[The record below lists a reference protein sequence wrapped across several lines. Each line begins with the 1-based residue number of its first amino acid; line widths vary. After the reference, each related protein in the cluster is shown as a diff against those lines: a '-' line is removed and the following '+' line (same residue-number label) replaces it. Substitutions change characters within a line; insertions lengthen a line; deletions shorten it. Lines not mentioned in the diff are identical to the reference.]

1 VALFEQLT
9 PPRPPRRRGG
19 GWIGWSLL
27 GVGVLSAASLAVIP
41 APYVIEKPGPVF
53 DTLSDVQ
60 VSGDEVP
67 MISIPSQETYPTEGS
82 LSLLTVSVVG
92 NPERLP
98 DWLDVIGAWFNPSQ
112 AVVPV
117 ESVFPK
123 GVTREQSSEQ
133 SRVDMENSQREAI
146 AAALT
151 ELGYDFASML
161 SVVEA
166 QPGGPSEGVLEAGDV
181 IESLNGETFTD
192 VTGLRAAIAD
202 NGTDK
207 PATVVV
213 LRDGERLEL
222 EVTPEL
228 SDGPDP
234 TPILGILVGGDYD
247 FPFEVDI
254 QLENVGGPSAGMM
267 FTLGIIDKLT
277 PGPLTGGADVAGTG
291 TIAASGDVGGI
302 GGIRQKMHGAKDA
315 GADYFLAPSAN
326 CDEVTGNVPDG
337 LKVFSVST
345 LDEALT
351 ALQGIADGDTTSL
364 PTCSA
369 G

>member
-1 VALFEQLT
+1 MALFEQLT
-9 PPRPPRRRGG
+9 PARPARKRGG

-27 GVGVLSAASLAVIP
+27 GVGVLTAASLAVIP

-60 VSGDEVP
+60 VSGDQVP

-117 ESVFPK
+117 ESVFPE
-123 GVTREQSSEQ
+123 GVTREQSTEQ
-133 SRVDMENSQREAI
+133 SRVDMENSQQEAV

-151 ELGYDFASML
+151 ELGHEFSSML

-166 QPGGPSEGVLEAGDV
+166 QPGGASDGVLEAGDV
-181 IESLNGETFTD
+181 IESLNGETFED

-207 PATVVV
+207 PATVIVV
-213 LRDGERLEL
+213 RDGERLEL

-228 SDGPDP
+228 SDGPEP
-234 TPILGILVGGDYD
+234 TPILGILVGGQYD

-254 QLENVGGPSAGMM
+254 QLENVGGPSAGLM

-277 PGPLTGGADVAGTG
+277 PGALNGGADVAGTG

-302 GGIRQKMHGAKDA
+302 GGIRQKMHGAVA
-315 GADYFLAPSAN
+315 SGAEYFLAPADN
-326 CDEVTGNVPDG
+326 CNEVTGNVPDG
-337 LKVFSVST
+337 LEVFAVST
-345 LDEALT
+345 LDDALT
-351 ALQGIADGDTTSL
+351 VLEGVAEGDTSEL
-364 PTCSA
+364 PTCA
-369 G
+369 IE

>member
-1 VALFEQLT
+1 MALFEQLT
-9 PPRPPRRRGG
+9 PARPRRRRGG

-60 VSGDEVP
+60 VAGDDVP

-92 NPERLP
+92 NPDRLP
-98 DWLDVIGAWFNPSQ
+98 DWLDVIAAWFSASQ

-117 ESVFPK
+117 ESVFPE
-123 GVTREQSSEQ
+123 GVTQEQSTEQ
-133 SRVDMENSQREAI
+133 SRVDMENSQREAV

-151 ELGYDFASML
+151 ELGHEFSSVL
-161 SVVEA
+161 TVVET
-166 QPGGPSEGVLEAGDV
+166 QSGGASDGVLEAGDV
-181 IESLNGETFTD
+181 IESLNGETFED
-192 VTGLRAAIAD
+192 VTGLRAAIAE
-202 NGTDK
+202 NGTEE

-228 SDGPDP
+228 SEGPEP
-234 TPILGILVGGDYD
+234 TPIIGILVGGEYD

-254 QLENVGGPSAGMM
+254 QLENVGGPSAGLM
-267 FTLGIIDKLT
+267 FSLGIIDKLT

-291 TIAASGDVGGI
+291 TIGASGDVGAI
-302 GGIRQKMHGAKDA
+302 GGIRQKMHGAVAA
-315 GADYFLAPSAN
+315 GADYFLAPAAN
-326 CDEVTGNVPDG
+326 CDDVAGNVPGG
-337 LKVFSVST
+337 LQVFAVST

-351 ALQGIADGDTTSL
+351 ALEGVAEGDTAAL
-364 PTCSA
+364 PGCA
-369 G
+369 AE